1 MAYMYIKNGG
11 KILELI
17 GM

>member
-11 KILELI
+11 EILELI
-17 GM
+17 CM